1 MIHTAGTQAPRLH
14 DGAIPEAHNVQVVG
28 DGRFGG
34 LGQGG
39 DIFENDIMWGQKFNI
54 PNMMGL
60 VSMLNIRDVKDRVLK
75 TTW

>member
-14 DGAIPEAHNVQVVG
+14 DGAIPEAQRKS
-28 DGRFGG
+28 GRWGRRFWG

-39 DIFENDIMWGQKFNI
+39 DIFENDIMWGLKFNI

-60 VSMLNIRDVKDRVLK
+60 VSMLNIRDVKDGVFK